1 MENEVACSSVEINIE
16 IDTSFIKTENP
27 DETEDEEVFKNNT
40 PDYVKEEIT
49 EKLIRILDEAN
60 MSDIVQDLNKE
71 IKSLDEANMSD
82 IVQPD
87 KLPTDKVTDST
98 VKLGKPDKS
107 NIDSSSKNYKCMKC
121 NNTYKLMDRLNIHI
135 KSKHWPTKDNNLCGK
150 GFKQAYFL
158 KCHFRN
164 HSGERPYQCTQC
176 PKTFAQPDSLKKHL
190 DVHSE
195 RRYICYYCDQAFKGT
210 SYLRQHIKRH
220 AAEKKYICSHC
231 GKGFKHPLDMRNH
244 SKIHTAD
251 TPFSC
256 SSCGKQF
263 KLKKHCTR
271 HENIHTGD
279 LSHCCSYCGKLFNQK
294 SNLDIHIRI
303 HTGEKPYKCY
313 YCEKDF
319 RVKCSLVS
327 HMKKHTGENINLAVS
342 VAT

>member
-16 IDTSFIKTENP
+16 IDTSFIKTEKP
-27 DETEDEEVFKNNT
+27 DETEDEDVFKNNT

-49 EKLIRILDEAN
+49 EKLNTEIRI
-60 MSDIVQDLNKE
+60 
-71 IKSLDEANMSD
+71 LDEANMSD

-98 VKLGKPDKS
+98 VKPGKPDKS

-135 KSKHWPTKDNNLCGK
+135 KTKHWLTKDKLFGCNLCGK

-176 PKTFAQPDSLKKHL
+176 PKTFAQSDSLKKHL
-190 DVHSE
+190 DVHSD
-195 RRYICYYCDQAFKGT
+195 RRYICYYGDKAFKGT
-210 SYLRQHIKRH
+210 SYLKQHIKRH
-220 AAEKKYICSHC
+220 AREKQYICSQC

-263 KLKKHCTR
+263 KLKKHCAR
-271 HENIHTGD
+271 HEKIHTGE
-279 LSHCCSYCGKLFNQK
+279 LPYCCSYCGKLFSQK
-294 SNLDIHIRI
+294 SN
-303 HTGEKPYKCY
+303 
-313 YCEKDF
+313 
-319 RVKCSLVS
+319 
-327 HMKKHTGENINLAVS
+327 
-342 VAT
+342 